1 MPKDLG
7 AIFPTLGTNQSL
19 LHWKFHVPEAPQS
32 WASRMSGHSQRWL
45 INKVSVLKE
54 LAVQR

>member
-32 WASRMSGHSQRWL
+32 WASRMAGHSQRWL